1 MNLSGLRTRLA
12 HLASRTP
19 GQARE
24 PASTGAAC
32 DLLIAE
38 GAVMAK
44 LEEWYAKRADYEP
57 LPPPTILHKP
67 DAADLKM
74 AGQCSA
80 LRVLAETRLIHAA
93 DVLDGRF
100 EKLYRLYNVSPPDEA
115 VEAALEDADARLT
128 NLAQGTERVPSWCVS
143 KLALLRNDVP
153 KPDPKTMKGSRS

>member
-1 MNLSGLRTRLA
+1 
-12 HLASRTP
+12 
-19 GQARE
+19 
-24 PASTGAAC
+24 
-32 DLLIAE
+32 
-38 GAVMAK
+38 
-44 LEEWYAKRADYEP
+44 
-57 LPPPTILHKP
+57 LHKP